1 MKTPKAHQ
9 DFSTL
14 PGQYPAPRLSA
25 RRNQALTNHLP
36 SQFRNLRAQRYRGED
51 FDISLSA
58 LSPVDQQHIRLLY
71 GFVKTIHLRWLY
83 MRDNPDWDALQK
95 MLATILSPP
104 LSTAAK
110 ELGLDSMARRS
121 PGDATHALG
130 KVLHDLRG
138 GALVPLQL
146 YASMYEWDNDSLYLR
161 NATFLARDQAKIMR
175 NILPDLDPEARSAD
189 EAEKPHFI
197 QAVVE
202 KWDHFRFERAGMA
215 SGHVN
220 VGCSYDG
227 LLASCCLEASAVD
240 RIVYNYMNN
249 AMRFAAEPSISL
261 EIIPVGDNAVR
272 WTVANPITHDQ
283 SEWLKQNTHGDLSNL
298 FRGGLTRGGNGFGL
312 SNCADFVAAAFGLS
326 DINAALEG
334 KYLGAVEEDGWYLAW
349 AHWPALYEQEN
360 QLSDVPV
367 GAVQ

>member
-1 MKTPKAHQ
+1 MKMFEAPADILTVSRQFLDTRFAKSHNQ
-9 DFSTL
+9 TL
-14 PGQYPAPRLSA
+14 A
-25 RRNQALTNHLP
+25 THLP
-36 SQFRNLRAQRYRGED
+36 SRFRNMREQRYRGED

-58 LSPVDQQHIRLLY
+58 LSAVDQAHIRMLY
-71 GFVKTIHLRWLY
+71 GFVKTIHTRWLE
-83 MRDNPDWDALQK
+83 MRDNPDWDELRK
-95 MLATILSPP
+95 MLADILLPP

-110 ELGLDSMARRS
+110 ELGLDSMAHCS
-121 PGDATHALG
+121 QGEAAHALS

-146 YASMYEWDNDSLYLR
+146 YARMAEWDDDPLHLR

-175 NILPDLDPEARSAD
+175 NILPDLDPEVRKAD

-202 KWDHFRFERAGMA
+202 KWDLFRFERADMEPGQ
-215 SGHVN
+215 VN
-220 VGCSYDG
+220 VRCSYDG

-249 AMRFAAEPSISL
+249 AMRFTAEPYISM

-272 WTVANPITHDQ
+272 WIVANPITPDQ
-283 SEWLKQNTHGDLSNL
+283 SEWLKKNTSGDLSNL

-312 SNCADFVAAAFGLS
+312 SNCADFVAAAFGLP
-326 DINAALEG
+326 DIQAALEG
-334 KYLGAVEEDGWYLAW
+334 KYLGAAEEDGWFVVW
-349 AHWPALYEQEN
+349 AHWPALYAQEEKRPD
-360 QLSDVPV
+360 LS
-367 GAVQ
+367 VQ